1 MIYVENKTK
10 ILLSFRWVFNLSKNG
25 SKMFQVKM
33 PTSYANI
40 FKDTHHI
47 SIYHNE
53 ELFFTEEKKAK
64 YSNIELTQMW
74 NENELKQIFTRYN
87 WSAVRWFEFMWM
99 CWIYIFGF
107 RVLVLFFRIFRAN
120 KLLYW
125 YNDSKLL
132 ANRTVLL

>member
-53 ELFFTEEKKAK
+53 ELFFYRREESK
-64 YSNIELTQMW
+64 
-74 NENELKQIFTRYN
+74 IFQH
-87 WSAVRWFEFMWM
+87 
-99 CWIYIFGF
+99 
-107 RVLVLFFRIFRAN
+107 
-120 KLLYW
+120 
-125 YNDSKLL
+125 
-132 ANRTVLL
+132 RTHTNVE